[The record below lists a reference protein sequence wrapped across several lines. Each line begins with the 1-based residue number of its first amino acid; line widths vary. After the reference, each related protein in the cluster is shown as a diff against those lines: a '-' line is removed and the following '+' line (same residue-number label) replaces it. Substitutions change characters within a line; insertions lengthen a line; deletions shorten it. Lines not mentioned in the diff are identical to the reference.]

1 MKSLFNTSFNW
12 PLFLGAAIVIRLL
25 LIGISWT
32 SYFAILLSLHQFILL
47 FNSIVHIIPI
57 RYLLG
62 AFMCVQFFIGPVLAY
77 NGMDEYQYIHYKM
90 RIPESDYFAYA
101 IPAVV
106 SFILGLHIWAGN
118 LKGEIVNEKQI
129 EFFVNKNP
137 SLPYWFIGIGFV
149 SSIVAGLF
157 SEDFTFVFYLLGSL
171 KFIGL
176 FLLVIGGNE
185 LKILPLIVVISSI
198 VGSSLLN
205 GMFHDLLIWIIFTG
219 CIFAIK
225 YKFDFNFKIIACAAF
240 VFLALV
246 IQLMKSSY
254 RTATGKGKEEAGV
267 ETFSKLYE
275 KENSDQGLFSF
286 ERLAPST
293 VRINQGFII
302 TNIMYTVPTQ
312 VPFSNGEEMYQLF
325 EAGLLPRFMAP
336 NKLKAGDRSI
346 FMKYSGLR
354 IRPGTSMGLS
364 SLGDAYINY
373 GLTGGCIFMF
383 LLGAFYNAIL
393 LVFYKNSQFFPVL
406 ILFTSI
412 VFYYP
417 IRPDCEL
424 QTILGHVLKSCF
436 LIYLMIQVFKNTFR
450 FSLSPTY

>member
-1 MKSLFNTSFNW
+1 LKSLFNTSFNW

-32 SYFAILLSLHQFILL
+32 SYFAILLSLQQFILL
-47 FNSIVHIIPI
+47 FNSIGHIIPV

-77 NGMDEYQYIHYKM
+77 NGLDEYQYVHYKM
-90 RIPESDYFAYA
+90 RIPESEYFTYA
-101 IPAVV
+101 IPAVI
-106 SFILGLHIWAGN
+106 SFILGLHIWAGK
-118 LKGEIVNEKQI
+118 LKGEIINEKQI
-129 EFFVNKNP
+129 ELFVNKIP
-137 SLPYWFIGIGFV
+137 SLPYWLIGIGFI

-157 SEDFTFVFYLLGSL
+157 SEDFTFIFYLLGSL

-176 FLLVIGGNE
+176 FLLIIGTNE
-185 LKILPLIVVISSI
+185 LKVLPLVLVISSI

-225 YKFDFNFKIIACAAF
+225 YKFDFNYKIIFSTAF
-240 VFLALV
+240 IFLALV

-254 RTATGKGKEEAGV
+254 RTATGIEKKEAGV

-275 KENSDQGLFSF
+275 EENSDKGLFSF

-302 TNIMYTVPTQ
+302 TNIMYTVPSS

-336 NKLKAGDRSI
+336 NKLNAGDRSI
-346 FMKYSGLR
+346 FMKYSGLK
-354 IRPGTSMGLS
+354 IRAGTSMGLS
-364 SLGDAYINY
+364 SLGDAYINF
-373 GLTGGCIFMF
+373 GITGGCIFMF
-383 LLGAFYNAIL
+383 LLGLFYNAIL
-393 LVFYKNSQFFPVL
+393 LVFYKKSQTYPIL
-406 ILFTSI
+406 ILFSSI

-424 QTILGHVLKSCF
+424 QTILGHVIKSCF
-436 LIYLMIQVFKNTFR
+436 LIYLMIQFFKNSFR
-450 FSLSPTY
+450 FSFSPTY

>member
-1 MKSLFNTSFNW
+1 LKSLFNTSFNW

-32 SYFAILLSLHQFILL
+32 SYFAIIFSLYQFILL
-47 FNSIVHIIPI
+47 FNSIGHVIPI

-77 NGMDEYQYIHYKM
+77 NGLDEYQYVHYKM
-90 RIPESDYFAYA
+90 RISESQYFAYA
-101 IPAVV
+101 IPAVI
-106 SFILGLHIWAGN
+106 SFILGLHIWAGK
-118 LKGEIVNEKQI
+118 LKGEIINEKQI
-129 EFFVNKNP
+129 ELFVNKIP
-137 SLPYWFIGIGFV
+137 SLPYWLIGIGFI
-149 SSIVAGLF
+149 SSIVADLF
-157 SEDFTFVFYLLGSL
+157 SEDFTFIFYLLGSF

-176 FLLVIGGNE
+176 FLLIIGSNE
-185 LKILPLIVVISSI
+185 LKILPLVLVIGSI

-225 YKFDFNFKIIACAAF
+225 YKFDFNYKIIASSAF
-240 VFLALV
+240 IFLALV

-254 RTATGKGKEEAGV
+254 RTATGIGKKEAGV

-275 KENSDQGLFSF
+275 EENSDKGLFSF

-302 TNIMYTVPTQ
+302 TNIMYTVPSS

-336 NKLKAGDRSI
+336 NKLNAGDRSI
-346 FMKYSGLR
+346 FMKYSGLK
-354 IRPGTSMGLS
+354 IRTGTSMGLS

-373 GLTGGCIFMF
+373 GITGGCIFMF
-383 LLGAFYNAIL
+383 LLGVFYNAIL
-393 LVFYKNSQFFPVL
+393 LAFYKNSHTYPVL
-406 ILFTSI
+406 ILFSSI

-424 QTILGHVLKSCF
+424 QTILGHVIKSCF
-436 LIYLMIQVFKNTFR
+436 LIYLMIQFFKNSFR
-450 FSLSPTY
+450 FSFSPAY

>member
-1 MKSLFNTSFNW
+1 LKSLFNTSFNW

-47 FNSIVHIIPI
+47 FNSIGHIIPI

-77 NGMDEYQYIHYKM
+77 NGLDEYQYIHYKM
-90 RIPESDYFAYA
+90 RIPELQYFAYA
-101 IPAVV
+101 IPAVI
-106 SFILGLHIWAGN
+106 SFILGLHFWAGK
-118 LKGEIVNEKQI
+118 LKGEVVNEKQI
-129 EFFVNKNP
+129 EFFVNEKP
-137 SLPYWFIGIGFV
+137 SLPYWFIVIGFV
-149 SSIVAGLF
+149 ASVVAGLF
-157 SEDFTFVFYLLGSL
+157 SEDFAFVFYWLGSF

-176 FLLVIGGNE
+176 FLLIIGGHD
-185 LKILPLIVVISSI
+185 LKILPLILVISSI

-225 YKFDFNFKIIACAAF
+225 YKFDFNYKIIACSVF
-240 VFLALV
+240 VFLSLI

-254 RTATGKGKEEAGV
+254 RTATGIGKEAAGV

-275 KENSDQGLFSF
+275 QENADQGLFSF
-286 ERLAPST
+286 ARLAPST

-302 TNIMYTVPTQ
+302 TNIMYTVPSS
-312 VPFSNGEEMYQLF
+312 VPFSDGEEMYQLF
-325 EAGLLPRFMAP
+325 EAGVLPRFMAP

-346 FMKYSGLR
+346 FMKYSGLK

-373 GLTGGCIFMF
+373 GLIGGCIFMF
-383 LLGAFYNAIL
+383 LLGAFYNSIL
-393 LVFYKNSQFFPVL
+393 LILYKSSQIFPVL
-406 ILFTSI
+406 ILFTSLI
-412 VFYYP
+412 FYYP

-424 QTILGHVLKSCF
+424 QTILGHVFKSCF
-436 LIYLMIQVFKNTFR
+436 LIYLMIQFFKNSFR
-450 FSLSPTY
+450 LSLSPAY